1 MSEIVLTEDCMRL
14 ISQFE
19 RLTGAGSRDCV
30 IDDLYNRLIFV
41 FNPS

>member
-1 MSEIVLTEDCMRL
+1 MHL

-30 IDDLYNRLIFV
+30 IDDRNNRLIFV
-41 FNPS
+41 VNPGEMGLGIG